1 MLAHR
6 NNIQGK
12 IKTMYAKGKVDIHT
26 MKLSLQKKGENNAS
40 EIYVRGLPSKK
51 GKALLMRTSLCT
63 LSRKRDD

>member
-12 IKTMYAKGKVDIHT
+12 IKAMYAKGKVDIHT
-26 MKLSLQKKGENNAS
+26 MKLSLQKKRENNAS
-40 EIYVRGLPSKK
+40 EIYLESLSSEK
-51 GKALLMRTSLCT
+51 GKDLHMRRRLCT